1 MSDIY
6 CNLCKHVIYMKND
19 FPVIKKEKEIELY
32 QKKKK
37 IEKRTQTTQ
46 TLILNFLEYMYHFS
60 LKSTI
65 FEQFALIDSF
75 KKLFQQ
81 ENMFFWFIVMSL
93 QHEGK

>member
-6 CNLCKHVIYMKND
+6 CYLCKQVIYMKND
-19 FPVIKKEKEIELY
+19 FPVIKKKKKLNCIR
-32 QKKKK
+32 KKK
-37 IEKRTQTTQ
+37 IEKRTWTTQ

-75 KKLFQQ
+75 KKLF
-81 ENMFFWFIVMSL
+81 
-93 QHEGK
+93 